1 MEKLTGRNP
10 MYYYCVRQCMLLLVH
25 IIGHFCFQISLL
37 VYLFLFST
45 YLVSCNL
52 ICLYLFNLF
61 RVGAKS
67 IEVSAANILNVV

>member
-1 MEKLTGRNP
+1 
-10 MYYYCVRQCMLLLVH
+10 MLLLVH
-25 IIGHFCFQISLL
+25 VIGQFCFQISSL

>member
-1 MEKLTGRNP
+1 
-10 MYYYCVRQCMLLLVH
+10 MLLLVH
-25 IIGHFCFQISLL
+25 VIGHFCFQIPLL